1 MPGKVYCFNCYNETI
16 NQFNVNGLAA
26 GSISGWATSGATIYT
41 PVSLAVAR
49 ARHGDGQSVPVFPN
63 DMPTPL
69 RIDWDTFTIQTSIN
83 CQGLPNVSLDD
94 DLILYMALNQLTLM
108 TTRGFV
114 LINQPVAPAGKTDNA
129 AMILKAA
136 AAPTFHKH

>member
-16 NQFNVNGLAA
+16 NQFNVNGLSA
-26 GSISGWATSGATIYT
+26 GTISGWAASGATIYT
-41 PVSLAVAR
+41 PVSTGVNR
-49 ARHGDGQSVPVFPN
+49 ARHGDGQTTPVFPN

-69 RIDWDTFTIQTSIN
+69 RIDWDTFTVQTSISLM
-83 CQGLPNVSLDD
+83 GLPNVSLDD

-114 LINQPVAPAGKTDNA
+114 LLNQPIAPAGKSAVATEA
-129 AMILKAA
+129 LKRHAMPK
-136 AAPTFHKH
+136 FFKD

>member
-16 NQFNVNGLAA
+16 NQFNVNGLPA
-26 GSISGWATSGATIYT
+26 GTISGWATSGATIYT
-41 PVSLAVAR
+41 PVSTAIAR
-49 ARHGDGQSVPVFPN
+49 ARHGDGQTTPVFPN

-69 RIDWDTFTIQTSIN
+69 RIDWDTFTVQTSISLVN
-83 CQGLPNVSLDD
+83 LPNVSLDD

-114 LINQPVAPAGKTDNA
+114 LLNQPISPAGKSA
-129 AMILKAA
+129 AATAMLKAA
-136 AAPTFHKH
+136 AEPKFYKE

>member
-16 NQFNVNGLAA
+16 NQFNVNGLSA
-26 GSISGWATSGATIYT
+26 GTISGWSTSGATIYT
-41 PVSLAVAR
+41 PVATAVNR
-49 ARHGDGQSVPVFPN
+49 ARHGDGQSTPVFPN

-69 RIDWDTFTIQTSIN
+69 RIDWDTFTVQTSISLV
-83 CQGLPNVSLDD
+83 GLPNVSLDD

-114 LINQPVAPAGKTDNA
+114 LLNQPIAPAGKSA
-129 AMILKAA
+129 AATELLKAA
-136 AAPTFHKH
+136 AAPKFYKE